1 MTHREKNEVGKRE
14 RKGWWQGEIL
24 NKERAV
30 TEGKSVPGRGISKGE
45 APELNTAVCWRNH
58 EGAGAVAGD

>member
-1 MTHREKNEVGKRE
+1 MMHREKNEVGKRE

-30 TEGKSVPGRGISKGE
+30 TEGKSVPGRGIRKAKPLS
-45 APELNTAVCWRNH
+45 
-58 EGAGAVAGD
+58 